1 MSKLLNITQAQRAAA
16 SPQQSVWVTA
26 NAGTGKT
33 KVLTD
38 RVLRLLLTGTVPE
51 KILCLTYTRA
61 AAAEMLTRLQK
72 ELAIWVRLS
81 DSDLDQTL
89 QNLTGHAPDDATR
102 QRARRLFLQVLEA
115 PEGVRI
121 MTIHSLCQSLLK
133 RFSLEAGVS
142 PYFRLMEESQTSLLL
157 REARHQLFTEPRLP
171 KGIADLTPHLQ
182 KLAARLGEDE
192 LDGLLDEIIKKRGV
206 FESWFRDAQGAT
218 TTHQQVKTFL
228 GITDETH
235 DSLLKDYYETLPR
248 RLDELAAA
256 VPILRMGGKGD
267 NERADTFDT
276 WLVHWRSSSS
286 EAPDDSLLQQW
297 FLAFLTATNSPRKSL
312 LAVKQSKANPQVAEF
327 LLEEQARI
335 HTLAQALFTQEAA
348 DWSLAMLSLAEA
360 LLALYAK
367 LKRDRGFLDY
377 DDLINDTYQLL
388 NREGIAPWILFKLD
402 SGIDHL
408 LVDEAQD
415 TSPIQWQIIKLLAEE
430 FFTGESSREDTRTL
444 FVVGDE
450 KQSIYRFQ
458 GADPEK
464 FAQMKQHFAQKI
476 ISSGEKWQP
485 VSLSLSFRS
494 TPAVLKLVDTV
505 LSNPTAAE
513 GVLEEGHTSQHQA
526 SRQLPG
532 RVELWPLAIQE
543 KDAQARTPWQ
553 VPDSKNARENP
564 TAESQCAETIASTL
578 ANWLQTERH
587 LPARGRAV
595 QAGDILIL
603 VRRRSPFY
611 YRLIRA
617 LKKHQVPVAGE
628 DRLKLLEQLAV
639 QDMLALA
646 DFLLL
651 PQDDLSLACV
661 LKSPL
666 FNVSEEALFTLAN
679 PRKSSLWD
687 AVRTHRPDI
696 ASQLSEWLS
705 AVDYLRP
712 YELLARILEAD
723 SGREKL
729 ASRLGT
735 QVHDPLDELLNLAR
749 DYERLQPP
757 SLQGFVQE
765 LRREEITIKREMEQS
780 GDEVRVMTVHGS
792 KGLQAPI
799 VILPDTVGKPSAME
813 KLLWT
818 DDTAL
823 FAPDDAAQS
832 HAILALKDHRK
843 QAELREYRRLL
854 YVAMTRA
861 ADELY
866 VTGWLGANAKAPA
879 DDCWYAHIAQAMEQ
893 IGVEQPEG
901 HWVLTDVIARS
912 DSDVAIQ
919 KIPTSL
925 DCPASLAMTN
935 TLPAWVTQNMP
946 DEPLPPRPLTPSRP
960 KLAEPAADSPLIR
973 KERSSA
979 KRGTLIHHL
988 LEILP
993 DIAAEHRR
1001 TSAEILLKQH
1011 QVPEEQRHR
1020 WIEEVLDVLNDAR
1033 FTAVF
1038 GQGSLAEVPITAM
1051 LAESQI
1057 LSGQIDRLVVLKD
1070 SVLIVDYKTSRN
1082 VPQTQAAIP
1091 EQHRQQMQLYVD
1103 TIRRVYP
1110 DKRVEAAILWTHTPK
1125 LMPLAITPCAT

>member
-1 MSKLLNITQAQRAAA
+1 MVKLLNITQAQRAAA
-16 SPQQSVWVTA
+16 DPQQSVWVTA

-38 RVLRLLLTGTVPE
+38 RVLRLLLEGTVPE

-89 QNLTGHAPDDATR
+89 QNLIGHKPDDVTR

-171 KGIADLTPHLQ
+171 TEIADLTPSLQ
-182 KLAARLGEDE
+182 KLASRLGEDE
-192 LDGLLDEIIKKRGV
+192 LDGLLDEIIKKRGI
-206 FESWFRDAQGAT
+206 FENWFRDAEGAT
-218 TTHQQVKTFL
+218 TTRQQVKTYL
-228 GITDETH
+228 GIADQTR
-235 DSLLKDYYETLPR
+235 DSVLNDYYETIPR
-248 RLDELAAA
+248 RLDEFAAA

-267 NERADTFDT
+267 NERADIFDQ
-276 WLVHWRSSSS
+276 WLTHWRGNN
-286 EAPDDSLLQQW
+286 EQPDESLLQQW
-297 FLAFLTATNSPRKSL
+297 FLAFLTAKNSPRKSL
-312 LAVKQSKANPQVAEF
+312 LAAKQTKDHPQLAEF

-348 DWSLAMLSLAEA
+348 DWSFAMLSLAEA

-476 ISSGEKWQP
+476 SHSGEKWQP

-513 GVLEEGHTSQHQA
+513 GVLEEGLTSQHQA
-526 SRQLPG
+526 SRELPG

-543 KDAQARTPWQ
+543 KDAENRIPWQ

-564 TAESQCAETIASTL
+564 TAESQTAETIASTI
-578 ANWLQTERH
+578 AGWLDSKRH
-587 LPARGRAV
+587 LPARGRNV

-617 LKKHQVPVAGE
+617 LKKHNVPVAGE

-646 DFLLL
+646 GFLLL

-666 FNVSEEALFTLAN
+666 FNVSEEELFTLAHD
-679 PRKSSLWD
+679 RKGSLWE
-687 AVRTHRPDI
+687 ALGKQHPAI
-696 ASQLSEWLS
+696 AAQLAEWLS

-723 SGREKL
+723 GGREKL

-749 DYERLQPP
+749 DYEQLAPP

-780 GDEVRVMTVHGS
+780 GNAVRVMTVHGS

-799 VILPDTVGKPSAME
+799 VILPDTVSKPSATE

-818 DDTAL
+818 ANTAL

-832 HAILALKDHRK
+832 QAILALKEDRK

-854 YVAMTRA
+854 YVALTRA

-866 VTGWLGANAKAPA
+866 VTGWLGGNAKAPA
-879 DDCWYAHIAQAMEQ
+879 EDCWYAHIAQAMET
-893 IGVEQPEG
+893 IGKEESEG
-901 HWVLTDVIARS
+901 HWVLQDPVIAKSDAIEQPQSSRS
-912 DSDVAIQ
+912 VDSLPV
-919 KIPTSL
+919 
-925 DCPASLAMTN
+925 TN
-935 TLPAWVTQNMP
+935 TLPQWITQTAP
-946 DEPLPPRPLTPSRP
+946 EEPLPPRPLTPSR
-960 KLAEPAADSPLIR
+960 LENTEPAADSPLLT
-973 KERSSA
+973 KDRSAA

-993 DIAAEHRR
+993 DITPAQRR
-1001 TSAEILLKQH
+1001 HSAEILLKQ
-1011 QVPEEQRHR
+1011 QGIDADQCER
-1020 WIEEVLDVLNDAR
+1020 WIDETITILEDSQFA
-1033 FTAVF
+1033 AVF
-1038 GQGSLAEVPITAM
+1038 GEDSLAEVPVTAM
-1051 LAESQI
+1051 LEASQT
-1057 LSGQIDRLVVLKD
+1057 LSGQIDRLVILED
-1070 SVLIVDYKTSRN
+1070 SVLVVDYKTSRTI
-1082 VPQTQAAIP
+1082 PQNAQAIAAHYR
-1091 EQHRQQMQLYVD
+1091 EQMQLYVD
-1103 TIRRVYP
+1103 TLHRVYP
-1110 DKRVEAAILWTHTPK
+1110 DKRIEAAILWTHAPK
-1125 LMPLAITPCAT
+1125 LMPLAITPTAT